1 MPGNTKCSWVKSVT
15 LFFSAITDDLMAHL
29 DDKQLD
35 QVELRELLTS
45 PGLQVA
51 LIENRTCS
59 NESLATA
66 RVSRFGGTA
75 KETATKE

>member
-1 MPGNTKCSWVKSVT
+1 MKSVT
-15 LFFSAITDDLMAHL
+15 LCVFFSAITDDLMAQL

-59 NESLATA
+59 ITSTLATA

>member
-1 MPGNTKCSWVKSVT
+1 MPGNTKCSWVESVT
-15 LFFSAITDDLMAHL
+15 LCVFFSAITDDLMAQL

-51 LIENRTCS
+51 LIERI
-59 NESLATA
+59 EHVL
-66 RVSRFGGTA
+66 
-75 KETATKE
+75 

>member
-1 MPGNTKCSWVKSVT
+1 MPGNTKCSRVKSVT
-15 LFFSAITDDLMAHL
+15 LCVFFSAITDDLMAQL

-35 QVELRELLTS
+35 QAELRELLTS

-59 NESLATA
+59 ITSI
-66 RVSRFGGTA
+66 S
-75 KETATKE
+75 